1 MATLQ
6 NKGPRMYVGPSL
18 PGLGRHTV
26 FTGEPLPHVEAMM
39 ERSAALRELFV
50 PLESVTDARKAVAEK
65 GSRLNVC
72 AARVLAE
79 FKK

>member
-1 MATLQ
+1 MAIS
-6 NKGPRMYVGPSL
+6 NNGPRMYVGPSL